1 VYEKPQE
8 AAAQP
13 PGCAAVIERMVEK
26 LRAETGKPADSVH
39 HRCTELDRTGSGRTG
54 EVDREAR
61 VRAMFRAIRVTH
73 RRDQYV
79 RPSIFAPRG
88 APDTQGAGMDFETLD
103 RLRQSHPAWRLL
115 KADHAPLIASFLYRT
130 YVKPNVRSLPESELT
145 LMLEDHLFHLRR
157 DLGADSFPRAAG
169 AYLEDWASDRHGWL
183 RKYYA
188 EACDEPVFDITP
200 ATEQALDWL
209 AGLTHR
215 PFIGTQSRLLTLFE
229 LLRQLAGGTDA
240 NPETRIAELE
250 RRRAEIG
257 AEIERIRGGALALLD
272 ATEVRERFLQITDAA
287 RALLSDFRA
296 VEQNFR
302 DLDRA
307 ARERIATWEGGKG
320 ALLDEI
326 LGDRDAI
333 ADSDQGRS
341 FRAFWD
347 FLMTP
352 QRQEEL
358 SELLARV
365 FALQPVQ
372 SLVPDRRFLRLHH
385 DWLTAGEVTQRTVA
399 RLSAELRR
407 YLDDKAW
414 LENRRI
420 MEILREIEARALK
433 VRDQPPDG
441 PFMEL
446 DEMAPDVRLAM
457 DRPLFSP
464 PLKPEIDAAIEL
476 SRADDIPADALFD
489 RVYVDKERLGSQIRR
504 LLQRRAQVSLAEV
517 AAAHPLEHG
526 LAELVAYL
534 SLASDDPAAVID
546 ERRRESIAWT
556 DAEGRRRQATVP
568 LVIFARAVSVD
579 AHANS
584 ASRAAP

>member
-1 VYEKPQE
+1 
-8 AAAQP
+8 
-13 PGCAAVIERMVEK
+13 
-26 LRAETGKPADSVH
+26 
-39 HRCTELDRTGSGRTG
+39 
-54 EVDREAR
+54 
-61 VRAMFRAIRVTH
+61 
-73 RRDQYV
+73 
-79 RPSIFAPRG
+79 
-88 APDTQGAGMDFETLD
+88 MDYETLD
-103 RLRQSHPAWRLL
+103 RLRHGNPAWRLL
-115 KADHAPLIASFLYRT
+115 RADHAPLIASFLHRT
-130 YVKPNVRSLPESELT
+130 YIKPNTRSLPESELV
-145 LMLEDHLFHLRR
+145 LKLEDHLFALRR
-157 DLGADSFPRAAG
+157 DLGEDSFPRAAG

-188 EACDEPVFDITP
+188 EGSDEPVFDITP

-209 AGLTHR
+209 AGLTRR

-229 LLRQLAGGTDA
+229 LLRQLADGTDT
-240 NPETRIAELE
+240 NPATRIAELE
-250 RRRAEIG
+250 RRRAEID
-257 AEIERIRGGALALLD
+257 AEIARIQGGALSLID
-272 ATEVRERFLQITDAA
+272 PSGVRERFLQITDSA

-307 ARERIATWEGGKG
+307 VRERIATWEGGKG
-320 ALLDEI
+320 ALLDEVF
-326 LGDRDAI
+326 GDRDAI
-333 ADSDQGRS
+333 ADSDQGKS

-347 FLMTP
+347 FLMSP

-365 FALQPVQ
+365 FALEPVQ
-372 SLVPDRRFLRLHH
+372 TIDPRPDRRFLRLHH

-420 MEILREIEARALK
+420 MEILREIEARALE
-433 VRDQPPDG
+433 VRDRPSGG

-446 DEMAPDVRLAM
+446 DEMAPDIRLVM
-457 DRPLFSP
+457 DRPLFNP
-464 PLKPEIDAAIEL
+464 PMKPEIDADIEL

-489 RVYVDKERLGSQIRR
+489 RVYVDKERLGAQIRR

-534 SLASDDPAAVID
+534 SLASDDPAAAID
-546 ERRRESIAWT
+546 EQRQQTIAWT
-556 DAEGRRRQATVP
+556 DGDGRRRRATVP
-568 LVIFARAVSVD
+568 LVIFARVISVGTE
-579 AHANS
+579 AGAG
-584 ASRAAP
+584 P

>member
-1 VYEKPQE
+1 
-8 AAAQP
+8 
-13 PGCAAVIERMVEK
+13 
-26 LRAETGKPADSVH
+26 
-39 HRCTELDRTGSGRTG
+39 
-54 EVDREAR
+54 
-61 VRAMFRAIRVTH
+61 
-73 RRDQYV
+73 
-79 RPSIFAPRG
+79 
-88 APDTQGAGMDFETLD
+88 MDFDTLD
-103 RLRQSHPAWRLL
+103 RLRQGHPAWRLL
-115 KADHAPLIASFLYRT
+115 RADHAPLVASFLHRT
-130 YVKPNVRSLPESELT
+130 YIRPNVRSLPEPELA
-145 LMLEDHLFHLRR
+145 LKLEDHLFHLRR
-157 DLGADSFPRAAG
+157 ELGEDKFPRSAA

-188 EACDEPVFDITP
+188 EDSDEPVLDITP

-209 AGLTHR
+209 AGLTRR

-240 NPETRIAELE
+240 NPATRIAELE
-250 RRRAEIG
+250 RRRAEID
-257 AEIERIRGGALALLD
+257 AEIARIEGGALALLD

-320 ALLDEI
+320 QLLDEI
-326 LGDRDAI
+326 FGDRDAI
-333 ADSDQGRS
+333 ADSDQGKS

-347 FLMTP
+347 FLMSP

-365 FALQPVQ
+365 FVLEPVQ
-372 SLVPDRRFLRLHH
+372 GLAPDRRFLRLHH
-385 DWLTAGEVTQRTVA
+385 DWLAAGEVTQRTVA

-420 MEILREIEARALK
+420 MEILRTIESRALD
-433 VRDQPPDG
+433 VRDSQPEG

-446 DEMAPDVRLAM
+446 DEMAPDIRLVM

-464 PLKPEIDAAIEL
+464 PLKPQIDATLEL

-489 RVYVDKERLGSQIRR
+489 RVYVDKERLAGQIRR
-504 LLQRRAQVSLAEV
+504 LLQRRTQVSLAEV

-534 SLASDDPAAVID
+534 SLASDDAAATID
-546 ERRRESIAWT
+546 EERREAIHWT

-568 LVIFARAVSVD
+568 LVIFARVVSVG
-579 AHANS
+579 AQA
-584 ASRAAP
+584 AAAP

>member
-1 VYEKPQE
+1 
-8 AAAQP
+8 
-13 PGCAAVIERMVEK
+13 
-26 LRAETGKPADSVH
+26 
-39 HRCTELDRTGSGRTG
+39 
-54 EVDREAR
+54 
-61 VRAMFRAIRVTH
+61 
-73 RRDQYV
+73 
-79 RPSIFAPRG
+79 
-88 APDTQGAGMDFETLD
+88 MDFETLD
-103 RLRQSHPAWRLL
+103 RMRQGHPAWRLL
-115 KADHAPLIASFLYRT
+115 RADHSPLIASFLYST
-130 YVKPNVRSLPESELT
+130 YIKPNVRSLPESELR
-145 LMLEDHLFHLRR
+145 LKLEDQLFHLRR
-157 DLGADSFPRAAG
+157 DLGVDSFPRSAS
-169 AYLEDWASDRHGWL
+169 AYLDDWASDRHGWL

-188 EACDEPVFDITP
+188 EDSDEPVFDITP
-200 ATEQALDWL
+200 ATELALDWL
-209 AGLTHR
+209 AGLTLR
-215 PFIGTQSRLLTLFE
+215 RFIGTQSRLLTLFE
-229 LLRQLAGGTDA
+229 LLRQLADGTDA
-240 NPETRIAELE
+240 NPATRIAELE
-250 RRRAEIG
+250 RRRAEID
-257 AEIERIRGGALALLD
+257 AEIERIRGGALSLID
-272 ATEVRERFLQITDAA
+272 ASGVRERFLQITDAA

-307 ARERIATWEGGKG
+307 ARERIATWEGSKG

-333 ADSDQGRS
+333 ADSDQGKS

-347 FLMTP
+347 FLMSP

-358 SELLARV
+358 SEMLARV

-372 SLVPDRRFLRLHH
+372 ALTPDRRFLRLHH

-420 MEILREIEARALK
+420 MEILREIEARAVQL
-433 VRDQPPDG
+433 RDRPPDG
-441 PFMEL
+441 PVMEL
-446 DEMAPDVRLAM
+446 DEMAPDIRLVM

-464 PLKPEIDAAIEL
+464 PMRPEIDATIEL
-476 SRADDIPADALFD
+476 SRADDIPSDALFD
-489 RVYVDKERLGSQIRR
+489 RVYVDKERLGRQIRR

-534 SLASDDPAAVID
+534 SLAAADPAALID

-556 DAEGRRRQATVP
+556 DVDGRCRQASLP
-568 LVIFARAVSVD
+568 LVLFARAVSVD
-579 AHANS
+579 AHP
-584 ASRAAP
+584 AAPTGTAP